1 MAVLQI
7 SKKGQILIPKKIR
20 EKAGLKPGGAAQI
33 VENDQELVIRA
44 VPADPI
50 AAATG
55 FLDLRASL
63 TRELLQ
69 EHRRESR
76 REQKTGSR

>member
-1 MAVLQI
+1 MAVLQM

-20 EKAGLKPGGAAQI
+20 EKAGLKPGGAVQI
-33 VENDQELVIRA
+33 VESDHELVIRA

-55 FLDLRASL
+55 FLDIKASL
-63 TRELLQ
+63 THELLQ
-69 EHRRESR
+69 EHRKESR
-76 REQKTGSR
+76 RDRKTRPR

>member
-1 MAVLQI
+1 MAVLQM

-20 EKAGLKPGGAAQI
+20 EKAGLQPGGAVQI
-33 VENDQELVIRA
+33 VESDQELILRS

-55 FLDLRASL
+55 FLNIKVSL

-69 EHRRESR
+69 EHRKESR
-76 REQKTGSR
+76 RERKSRSR